1 MEELSPFST
10 TNLARIHA
18 EEMEPRQAASV
29 HHATRLHLIQHGGAL
44 PGAEGGHKDAFLVQ
58 AAPDRPMKVGEEL
71 YEDPEALR
79 ELVKEALAAVPEARW
94 SQDGFTVLDS
104 LRDVRLAVTFDPR
117 GRVEIFS
124 RHPMVHEGRED
135 LVNVALIEGLV
146 YSLLNIAHG
155 WHSRAGRQ
163 VGYWLDLSLAG
174 VADRRGVRGEEADDG
189 PGPLID
195 RDHVHLRYQLAGLA
209 DEVPE
214 SAVRPL
220 LHRVRQSCG
229 LG

>member
-1 MEELSPFST
+1 MHELSPFSA

-18 EEMEPRQAASV
+18 EEMEPRQAASIY
-29 HHATRLHLIQHGGAL
+29 HATRLHLIQRGGAL
-44 PGAEGGHKDAFLVQ
+44 PGGDGGHEDAFLVQ
-58 AAPDRPMKVGEEL
+58 AMPDRPMKVGEEL
-71 YEDPEALR
+71 YDAPEALR
-79 ELVKEALAAVPEARW
+79 ELVKESLAAVPEARW

-104 LRDVRLAVTFDPR
+104 LEDVQLAVTFGAR
-117 GRVEIFS
+117 GQVEIFS
-124 RHPMVHEGRED
+124 RHPLVREAGDD

-146 YSLLNIAHG
+146 FSLLNIAHG

-174 VADRRGVRGEEADDG
+174 VADRRGVRGEEGEDG

-195 RDHVHLRYQLAGLA
+195 RDHVHLRYQLT
-209 DEVPE
+209 
-214 SAVRPL
+214 AVSEDALENAARPL
-220 LHRVRQSCG
+220 LHRVRQACG